1 MFFEKG
7 FIGTI
12 GDDLPSLIPIIV
24 ALLLFFTIFS
34 ITLNTYTQKNFF
46 LRQNI
51 TLMNVSRELKGDSLI
66 LNVDNFLNNCSKMQV
81 NNYKQNFMAAIY
93 SNEKIAEMFTVGESF
108 LDDFKNVNPGF
119 PSDTENFLQGL
130 DKDGYSESYF
140 CFYKKLGGRQIT
152 SARAN
157 YSTRFYPVAF
167 QERVEIGGIEY
178 IIISPGMM
186 VMVIW

>member
-7 FIGTI
+7 FIGAI

-34 ITLNTYTQKNFF
+34 ITLSTYNQKNAF
-46 LRQNI
+46 LRQNV

-66 LNVDNFLNNCSKMQV
+66 LNVDNFLNNCEKMQV
-81 NNYKQNFMAAIY
+81 NNYEQNFMAAIY
-93 SNEKIAEMFTVGESF
+93 SNEKIVEMFANNKNF
-108 LDDFKNVNPGF
+108 LDDFKNVDPNDPL
-119 PSDTENFLQGL
+119 DNDNFLQGL
-130 DKDGYSESYF
+130 DKDGYNEAYF

-152 SARAN
+152 DARAN

-167 QERVEIGGIEY
+167 QQRVGVDGIEY